1 MKKPSSKACMTLNG
15 KIVSAENCSGLEFV
29 SSVPEDEARDEV
41 VTIAE
46 K

>member
-15 KIVSAENCSGLEFV
+15 KIVSAESCSGLEIV
-29 SSVPEDEARDEV
+29 SSVPEDESEDEV
-41 VTIAE
+41 VIIAE